1 MIFKAILALLFVAIT
16 TAFVTP
22 PAPTA
27 GVKVGDKAPEFK
39 LKNIDGK
46 MVSMADYKD
55 AAGFIVIFSCN
66 HCPFVVKYEDRI
78 EALNKKYAS
87 QGVPVICI
95 NPNDDKSHPDDSF
108 DKMIVRAKE
117 KGFTFPY
124 LRDDS
129 QEIAKKYGAEKT
141 PHVYLVKREIAGG
154 YKVAYIGAIDDNAND
169 AAAVKD
175 KYLENAVDAMK
186 AGRPIA
192 VKETKA
198 VGCGIKWKK

>member
-1 MIFKAILALLFVAIT
+1 MIFKAILALLFVGIT

-22 PAPTA
+22 PAPNG

-39 LKNIDGK
+39 LKNIDDK

-66 HCPFVVKYEDRI
+66 HCPYVVKYEDRI
-78 EALNKKYAS
+78 EALNKKYAP

-95 NPNDDKSHPDDSF
+95 NPNDDKSHPEDSF
-108 DKMIVRAKE
+108 DKMKERAKE

-124 LRDDS
+124 LRDDT
-129 QEIAKKYGAEKT
+129 QAIAKKYGAEKT
-141 PHVYLVKREIAGG
+141 PHVYLVKREPTGALKI
-154 YKVAYIGAIDDNAND
+154 AYIGAIDDSPGD
-169 AAAVKD
+169 AATVKE

-198 VGCGIKWKK
+198 VGCGVKWKK